1 MQHMEHRKDIFM
13 QLKDHALK
21 AVSPSHLYHKY
32 SRSDFL
38 REKMFMNVV
47 KNIFIRFPSL
57 QFDHH
62 HSWCQITIRCTRLM
76 EKVWEIHHY
85 LWITPTKPLFAVWKI
100 AQMFLVK
107 FFRATM
113 QTPLQVIK
121 NRLMGG
127 KSLIYENNSN
137 QMVISEQPPQAI
149 SFKRDMQAICHTPDF
164 WEQKFELASSFVIEG
179 MIIIYQ

>member
-1 MQHMEHRKDIFM
+1 MQHMEHRKDICM
-13 QLKDHALK
+13 QLKDHGLK

-62 HSWCQITIRCTRLM
+62 HSRCQITIRCTRPM

-85 LWITPTKPLFAVWKI
+85 LWITPTKPLFAVWNI
-100 AQMFLVK
+100 AHIFLVK

-121 NRLMGG
+121 NRSMGG
-127 KSLIYENNSN
+127 KSLIIWRQPQPNGEN
-137 QMVISEQPPQAI
+137 IWTT
-149 SFKRDMQAICHTPDF
+149 TPRH
-164 WEQKFELASSFVIEG
+164 FV
-179 MIIIYQ
+179 

>member
-1 MQHMEHRKDIFM
+1 MEHRKDICM

-62 HSWCQITIRCTRLM
+62 RSWCQITIRCTRPM

-100 AQMFLVK
+100 AHMFLVK

-121 NRLMGG
+121 KRLMGG
-127 KSLIYENNSN
+127 KSLI
-137 QMVISEQPPQAI
+137 IWKQPPTKWWKYLNNHPTPFCSKGI
-149 SFKRDMQAICHTPDF
+149 CKRSVKLHI
-164 WEQKFELASSFVIEG
+164 FENRNLN
-179 MIIIYQ
+179 